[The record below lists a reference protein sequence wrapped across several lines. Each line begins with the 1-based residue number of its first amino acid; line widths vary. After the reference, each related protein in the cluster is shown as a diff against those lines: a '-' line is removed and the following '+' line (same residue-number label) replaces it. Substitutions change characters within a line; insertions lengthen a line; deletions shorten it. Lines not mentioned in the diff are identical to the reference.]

1 MNNLPY
7 FQPHNLLH
15 VELSSVRLNAIVLG
29 QQASDIKPGLGIRTS
44 RTPGGTTLSV
54 IKKRSPATTILCPF
68 GEIISVELEGFTR
81 GIRGGVCYCGDKN
94 FNVPPKGINLDA
106 NGTWLVYL
114 SVPCESQ
121 RDDAGEIF
129 LPGIVTSSASAESL
143 FAKTAWTEGTDYP
156 DNTNPDVS
164 DGLGTVI
171 IPLGKLTIKKGG
183 ADFEKVGCGNV
194 TINQCAG
201 ILSFSRA

>member
-1 MNNLPY
+1 MNNLPH
-7 FQPHNLLH
+7 FQPYNLLH

-29 QQASDIKPGLGIRTS
+29 QQASDIKPGFGIRTS

-54 IKKRSPATTILCPF
+54 IKKRSPATTSLCPF

-81 GIRGGVCYCGDKN
+81 GISGGVCYCGDKN
-94 FNVPPKGINLDA
+94 FNVPPKGINLSADGA
-106 NGTWLVYL
+106 WLVYL

-121 RDDAGEIF
+121 RDDDGEIF
-129 LPGIVTSSASAESL
+129 LPGIVTSSASAGSL
-143 FAKTAWTEGTDYP
+143 FAKIAWTEGTNYP
-156 DNTNPDVS
+156 DNTNPNVS

-171 IPLGKLTIKKGG
+171 IPLGKLTIGNGG